1 MGWGM
6 EERASNACGMASK
19 VCNCPLGGVRFFFQS
34 KKERTKEKCFF

>member
-6 EERASNACGMASK
+6 EERASNACGVASK
-19 VCNCPLGGVRFFFQS
+19 ARNCPPGGVRFFFQS